1 MPKNLTKSDMK
12 NASNR
17 LNLNKKITSI
27 RSKPLV
33 IAIAMISMG
42 GVAQAQQVPVQIPT
56 GPDAGLLLR
65 ETQQVSPPNLTPNVQ
80 PDIEVQKQSRPA
92 MKGMSSATVTVNS
105 VVFSGNTLISSA
117 KLQPLVESIV
127 GKKVTFGEL
136 QEVAYKVSDYYRE
149 KGYMV
154 ARAYIPAQQVKDGVI
169 EIQIIEGRRDQVK
182 LNPGNDPK
190 VRQSYQQSVM
200 ERAVDVNA
208 VITEADLER
217 GLLLLGD
224 LPGVTNVKGV
234 LEPGSQVGT
243 SNVVV
248 NTEAANRFFG
258 ALDFDDFGNR
268 YSGQGRV
275 GFTAGVNSL
284 TGYGDQL
291 SFRGQTSGQQSG
303 GQTNYGR
310 VAYQLPIGSDG
321 FKLGVAYASMYYRL
335 GINPLYTAN
344 HTNGTAET
352 ASLFGTYPFIRS
364 RALNIYGQL
373 GYDNIQTNNDN
384 AGGLPGYN
392 LKSNI
397 NVVNAGVNGNSRDV
411 FLSGGI
417 NTFSA
422 SITAGDTSNTANYG
436 GQSWGYV
443 TDGGFQRY
451 NLAAARTQRVT
462 DSLQGVINAYG
473 QFASKNLDGSQ
484 KFYLGGPTGV
494 RSYPVGEGAG
504 SQGGVFQF
512 EAQQALWYGSPVG
525 NVTGIAFYDAGVTQ
539 LYVNQPAGW
548 NVLTPNRS
556 NSYWLQGIGVGLK
569 TTVSTNGYLSA
580 TWAHTVGVNNGQIN
594 GNNSNG
600 QNLKNQFWLQGVY
613 QF

>member
-1 MPKNLTKSDMK
+1 MPNNLTTSAMK
-12 NASNR
+12 NAD
-17 LNLNKKITSI
+17 NLLKKINK
-27 RSKPLV
+27 SKLFYPKP
-33 IAIAMISMG
+33 IALAISLMAAAG
-42 GVAQAQQVPVQIPT
+42 LAQAQQVPVQIPT

-92 MKGMSSATVTVNS
+92 MKGMSSATVTVTS
-105 VVFSGNTLISSA
+105 VVFSGNTLVSSA
-117 KLQPLVESIV
+117 ELEPFAAPVV
-127 GKKVTFGEL
+127 GKKVSIGEL
-136 QEVAYKVSDYYRE
+136 QEVAYKISDYYRE

-182 LNPGNDPK
+182 VNPGNDPL

-200 ERAVDVNA
+200 ENA
-208 VITEADLER
+208 VPAGAVLTEADLER

-234 LEPGSQVGT
+234 LEPGAQVGT

-248 NTEAANRFFG
+248 NSEAANRFFG

-310 VAYQLPIGSDG
+310 IAYQIPIGSDG
-321 FKLGVAYASMYYRL
+321 LKIGAAYASMYYKL

-364 RALNIYGQL
+364 RAFNLYGQI
-373 GYDNIQTNNDN
+373 GYDNIQTNNNN
-384 AGGLPGYN
+384 AGGIPTYN

-397 NVVNAGVNGNSRDV
+397 NVGNVGLNGNSRDG
-411 FLSGGI
+411 LLTGGI

-422 SITAGDTSNTANYG
+422 SATFGDAGNTANYG
-436 GQSWGYV
+436 GQTWGYV
-443 TDGGFQRY
+443 TDGAFQRY

-473 QFASKNLDGSQ
+473 QLATQNLDGSQ

-512 EAQQALWYGSPVG
+512 EAQQALWYGSPIG

-539 LYVNQPAGW
+539 LYKTTPDGW
-548 NVLTPNRS
+548 STFNPGRS
-556 NSYWLQGIGVGLK
+556 NSYWLQGIGLGVK
-569 TTVSTNGYLSA
+569 TTVTTNGYLSA
-580 TWAHTVGVNNGQIN
+580 TWSHTVGVNNGQIN
-594 GNNSNG
+594 GNNSDG
-600 QNLKNQFWLQGVY
+600 QSNKNQFWLQGVY

>member
-1 MPKNLTKSDMK
+1 MPKNLTTSAMK
-12 NASNR
+12 NAD
-17 LNLNKKITSI
+17 NLLKKINNLVFFEPKPIALALTLLSI
-27 RSKPLV
+27 
-33 IAIAMISMG
+33 A

-65 ETQQVSPPNLTPNVQ
+65 ETQQVAPPNLAPNVQ

-105 VVFSGNTLISSA
+105 VVFSGNTLVSSA
-117 KLQPLVESIV
+117 ELQPLVASVV

-182 LNPGNDPK
+182 VNPGNDPL

-200 ERAVDVNA
+200 ERAVDANA

-248 NTEAANRFFG
+248 NSEAANRYFG

-291 SFRGQTSGQQSG
+291 TFRGQTSGQQSG

-310 VAYQLPIGSDG
+310 IAYQIPIGADG
-321 FKLGVAYASMYYRL
+321 FKLGAAYASMYYKL

-364 RALNIYGQL
+364 RALNLYGQV
-373 GYDNIQTNNDN
+373 GYDNIQTNNNN
-384 AGGLPGYN
+384 AGGLPTYN
-392 LKSNI
+392 LKSSI
-397 NVVNAGVNGNSRDV
+397 NVGNLGLNGNSRDG
-411 FLSGGI
+411 FLTGGI

-422 SITAGDTSNTANYG
+422 SATFGDASNTANYG
-436 GQSWGYV
+436 GQTWGYV

-473 QFASKNLDGSQ
+473 QFATKNLDGSQ

-525 NVTGIAFYDAGVTQ
+525 NITGIAFYDAGVTQ
-539 LYVNQPAGW
+539 LYVNQPQGW
-548 NVLTPNRS
+548 NVLTPGRS
-556 NSYWLQGIGVGLK
+556 NSYWLQGIGLGLK
-569 TTVSTNGYLSA
+569 ATISTRGYLSA

-594 GNNSNG
+594 GNNSDG

>member
-1 MPKNLTKSDMK
+1 MPKNLTTSAMK
-12 NASNR
+12 NADNV
-17 LNLNKKITSI
+17 LKNINKSI
-27 RSKPLV
+27 FLQPRPLTV
-33 IAIAMISMG
+33 ALALVSIA
-42 GVAQAQQVPVQIPT
+42 GVAQAQQVPPQIPT
-56 GPDAGLLLR
+56 GPDAGLLLQ
-65 ETQQVSPPNLTPNVQ
+65 ETQQVSPPNLTPSVQ

-117 KLQPLVESIV
+117 KLQPLVESII

-182 LNPGNDPK
+182 VNPGNDPK

-200 ERAVDVNA
+200 ENATDANA

-268 YSGQGRV
+268 YSGQGRL

-291 SFRGQTSGQQSG
+291 TFRGQTSGQQSG

-310 VAYQLPIGSDG
+310 VAYQLPIGSSG
-321 FKLGVAYASMYYRL
+321 LKVGAAYAAMYYKL

-364 RALNIYGQL
+364 RAFNLYGQI
-373 GYDNIQTNNDN
+373 GYDNIQTNNNN
-384 AGGLPGYN
+384 AGGIPTYN

-397 NVVNAGVNGNSRDV
+397 NVGNIGINGNSRDG
-411 FLSGGI
+411 FLTGGI

-422 SITAGDTSNTANYG
+422 SATFGDASNNANYG
-436 GQSWGYV
+436 GQNWGYI

-473 QFASKNLDGSQ
+473 QLASQNLDGSQ

-539 LYVNQPAGW
+539 LYVNQPQGW
-548 NVLTPNRS
+548 NALTPGRS
-556 NSYWLQGIGVGLK
+556 NSYWLQGIGLGLK
-569 TTVSTNGYLSA
+569 TTLSTKGYLSA
-580 TWAHTVGVNNGQIN
+580 TWSHTVGVNNGQIN
-594 GNNSNG
+594 GNNSDG
-600 QNLKNQFWLQGVY
+600 QNNKNQFWLQGVY

>member
-1 MPKNLTKSDMK
+1 MPNNLTTSAMK
-12 NASNR
+12 NAD
-17 LNLNKKITSI
+17 NLLKNINK
-27 RSKPLV
+27 SKLFYPKP
-33 IAIAMISMG
+33 IALAISLMAAAG
-42 GVAQAQQVPVQIPT
+42 LAQAQQVPVQIPT

-92 MKGMSSATVTVNS
+92 MKGMSTATVTVNA
-105 VVFSGNTLISSA
+105 VVFSGNTLVPSA
-117 KLQPLVESIV
+117 DLQPLAASVV
-127 GKKVTFGEL
+127 GKTVTIGEL
-136 QEVAYKVSDYYRE
+136 QEVAYKVSDYYRA

-154 ARAYIPAQQVKDGVI
+154 ARAYIPAQQVKDGTI

-182 LNPGNDPK
+182 VNPGNDPL

-200 ERAVDVNA
+200 ENAIPAGAVL
-208 VITEADLER
+208 TEADLER

-248 NTEAANRFFG
+248 NSEAANRFFG

-291 SFRGQTSGQQSG
+291 TFRGQTSGQQSG

-310 VAYQLPIGSDG
+310 IAYQLPIGSDG
-321 FKLGVAYASMYYRL
+321 FKLGAAYASMYYRL
-335 GINPLYTAN
+335 GVNPIYTAN
-344 HTNGTAET
+344 NTNGTAET
-352 ASLFGTYPFIRS
+352 ASLFGTYPFIRT
-364 RALNIYGQL
+364 RALNLYGQI

-384 AGGLPGYN
+384 AGGLPTYN

-397 NVVNAGVNGNSRDV
+397 NVVNAGVNGNSRDL

-422 SITAGDTSNTANYG
+422 SITAGDTKNTNNYG
-436 GQSWGYV
+436 GQTWGLV
-443 TDGGFQRY
+443 TDGAFQRY

-473 QFASKNLDGSQ
+473 QFATKNLDGSQ

-525 NVTGIAFYDAGVTQ
+525 NITGIAFYDAGVTQ
-539 LYVNQPAGW
+539 LYRTTPVGW
-548 NVLTPNRS
+548 NVLTPGRS
-556 NSYWLQGIGVGLK
+556 NTYWLQGIGLGLK
-569 TTVSTNGYLSA
+569 TTVSTNAYLSA

-600 QNLKNQFWLQGVY
+600 QDLKNQFWLQGVY